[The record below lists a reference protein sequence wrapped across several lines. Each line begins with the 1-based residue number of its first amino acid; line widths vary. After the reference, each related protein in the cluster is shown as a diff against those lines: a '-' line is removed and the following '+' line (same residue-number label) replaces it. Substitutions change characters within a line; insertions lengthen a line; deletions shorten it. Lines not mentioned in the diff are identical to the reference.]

1 MGQLVALR
9 PIGGRGEGEGLLW
22 AMCYVGSW
30 VWAGPGP
37 TQAQQQNE
45 REQQQE
51 AGRRGPGP
59 AGLKTKQS
67 IVVLPVLVLSTTRPG
82 DQEPSYVPPR
92 SQLSES
98 IR

>member
-9 PIGGRGEGEGLLW
+9 PIGGKGEGEGLLW

-51 AGRRGPGP
+51 AGP
-59 AGLKTKQS
+59 AGQ
-67 IVVLPVLVLSTTRPG
+67 G
-82 DQEPSYVPPR
+82 QG
-92 SQLSES
+92 QLAKNQKISEHQ
-98 IR
+98 